1 MKRYPIH
8 VFLIPLILLFGLMF
22 LLSCYKG
29 HGLSATE
36 QQGTI
41 RGRITYEGAWPDST
55 KEVRLVV
62 LSAYPEDITDE
73 AAIISF
79 ILQNLVIMSDPLPLS
94 VDHYDYELSCPP
106 GSHAWLVLAW
116 FPKIDN
122 YLYGVKELG
131 AFYGSR
137 SVQDGPQPVEVY
149 ANDIT
154 DHTDIHA
161 DLSEIN
167 NEFPFF

>member
-1 MKRYPIH
+1 MKNNPIQH
-8 VFLIPLILLFGLMF
+8 FLIPITFLCGLML

-62 LSAYPEDITDE
+62 LGAYPEGIADQG
-73 AAIISF
+73 AIIAF
-79 ILQNLVIMSDPLPLS
+79 ILQNLVVMSDSLPLF

-116 FPKIDN
+116 FPNTDN

-131 AFYGSR
+131 AYYAS
-137 SVQDGPQPVEVY
+137 GPSQGDPAPVEVY
-149 ANDIT
+149 ANEIT

-161 DLSEIN
+161 DLSNIDN
-167 NEFPFF
+167 TFPFF